1 MDLVSDDVLLNDL
14 RPDDICEESH
24 DGGNDICSRS
34 QFIAAVGRCCST
46 LLRQSPFLQ
55 PPASPPL
62 FSAAA
67 AAAAADH
74 RPIVH
79 DSAASAANRLFH
91 RMVAMF
97 CVQRY

>member
-1 MDLVSDDVLLNDL
+1 MDLVSDDVLLNDV
-14 RPDDICEESH
+14 RREDICEESH
-24 DGGNDICSRS
+24 DGGNDICCRS

-46 LLRQSPFLQ
+46 LRRQSPFLQ
-55 PPASPPL
+55 PDASPPL
-62 FSAAA
+62 FSAA

-97 CVQRY
+97 CVQRC